1 MWPHPVEQIA
11 DLMRSAG
18 AEGQLEELPR
28 GADPPAPAARTLTF
42 RCDGAVVVALVP
54 GDRHVDR
61 AKLAEE
67 ARCRSLEPAP
77 AATFPFDRA
86 RVFVD
91 RALLTAA
98 VVWLEAGTRR
108 HVLGLAP
115 PQLLQLTRAHTADIL
130 LHA

>member
-1 MWPHPVEQIA
+1 MWPDPVERIA

-18 AEGQLEELPR
+18 AEGQLEELAR
-28 GADPPAPAARTLTF
+28 GADPPAPAVRTLTF
-42 RCDGAVVVALVP
+42 RCDGVEVVALVP
-54 GDRHVDR
+54 EDRRVDR

-67 ARCRSLEPAP
+67 ARCRNLEPAP
-77 AATFPFDRA
+77 AGRFPFDRA

-98 VVWLEAGTRR
+98 IVWLEAGTPR

-115 PQLLQLTRAHTADIL
+115 PQLVQLTRARAADIVV
-130 LHA
+130 HA